1 MYQAFYKLHSKPF
14 QLTPDPAML
23 FPSKGHKRAMSYLLY
38 GLEQG
43 EGFVMITGAVG
54 TGKTLLIQ
62 KLFEELTHRRIA
74 IASIASANLDGE
86 DILPAVA
93 SAFALSYEGRSKQAL
108 LEEVK
113 QHLITLRGRHSHAL
127 LVVDEAQ
134 TLTAA
139 ALEMLRILSN
149 FEVGGHA
156 LLQVF
161 LIGQAELRRTIIT
174 HRLEQLRQR
183 IIASHRLEPMGA
195 EECRDYILH
204 RLRAVGWNNDPELA
218 PGLFAGVYLAGRGIP
233 RKVNLIMDRLLL
245 HGYLEELH
253 TLNQAAL
260 TVVLDEL
267 HEEMADVPATLEAP
281 MTPQSMAPQSVPAPG
296 APSQNGTS
304 QNGTSPG
311 PDPAFT
317 AGTAGRDAEL
327 IALDLKQRN
336 NIVLQLMHEN
346 IRLRGMLQT
355 KPSAATANDGAMAD
369 KDKVRHD
376 RSRRKRK

>member
-1 MYQAFYKLHSKPF
+1 
-14 QLTPDPAML
+14 ML

-62 KLFEELTHRRIA
+62 KLFEELAHRNIA

-93 SAFALSYEGRSKQAL
+93 SAFDLSYEGRSKEAL
-108 LEEVK
+108 LQDLN
-113 QHLITLRGRHSHAL
+113 QHLISLRERHSHAL

-149 FEVGGHA
+149 FEVNGHA

-174 HRLEQLRQR
+174 HRMEQLRQR
-183 IIASHRLEPMGA
+183 IIASHKLEPMGA
-195 EECRDYILH
+195 DECRDYILH

-253 TLNQAAL
+253 RLDQAAL

-267 HEEMADVPATLEAP
+267 HEEMADVPATLEA
-281 MTPQSMAPQSVPAPG
+281 SM
-296 APSQNGTS
+296 
-304 QNGTSPG
+304 TSPS
-311 PDPAFT
+311 PSPTSPTPPSREPAVTDPSA
-317 AGTAGRDAEL
+317 ARDAEL
-327 IALDLKQRN
+327 VALDLKQRN

-355 KPSAATANDGAMAD
+355 KPLPVAAPAD
-369 KDKVRHD
+369 ALVEAARHG
-376 RSRRKRK
+376 RSRR

>member
-1 MYQAFYKLHSKPF
+1 MYQAFYRLHSKPF

-23 FPSKGHKRAMSYLLY
+23 FPSKGHRRAMSYLLY

-62 KLFEELTHRRIA
+62 KLFEELAHRNIA
-74 IASIASANLDGE
+74 MAGIASANLDGE

-93 SAFALSYEGRSKQAL
+93 AAFALPYEGRGKEAL
-108 LEEVK
+108 LQDLK
-113 QHLITLRGRHSHAL
+113 QHLTILRDRHSHAL

-149 FEVGGHA
+149 FEIEGHA

-161 LIGQAELRRTIIT
+161 LVGQAELQRTIVNN
-174 HRLEQLRQR
+174 RMEQLRQR
-183 IIASHRLEPMGA
+183 IIASHKLEPMGA
-195 EECRDYILH
+195 EECREYILH

-218 PGLFAGVYLAGRGIP
+218 PGIFGGVFLAGRGIP

-253 TLNQAAL
+253 SLDQAAL
-260 TVVLDEL
+260 TVVLDEIQ
-267 HEEMADVPATLEAP
+267 EEMAGVPQTLEAP
-281 MTPQSMAPQSVPAPG
+281 LPPPRRDQAATG
-296 APSQNGTS
+296 PSQLG
-304 QNGTSPG
+304 
-311 PDPAFT
+311 
-317 AGTAGRDAEL
+317 AEL
-327 IALDLKQRN
+327 TELDLKQRN
-336 NIVLQLMHEN
+336 NILLQLMHEN
-346 IRLRGMLQT
+346 IQLRGMLKD
-355 KPSAATANDGAMAD
+355 KPSPDRDEEAVATRARPG
-369 KDKVRHD
+369 

>member
-1 MYQAFYKLHSKPF
+1 MYQAFYNLDGKPF

-23 FPSKGHKRAMSYLLY
+23 FPSKGHNRAMSYLLY

-62 KLFEELTHRRIA
+62 KLFEELTHRNIA
-74 IASIASANLDGE
+74 MAGIASANLDGE

-93 SAFALSYEGRSKQAL
+93 SAFKLPYEGRGKELLLQDVKKHLTAL
-108 LEEVK
+108 
-113 QHLITLRGRHSHAL
+113 RDRHSHAL

-149 FEVGGHA
+149 FEVDGHA

-161 LIGQAELRRTIIT
+161 LIGQAELQRTIID
-174 HRLEQLRQR
+174 HRMEQLRQR
-183 IIASHRLEPMGA
+183 IIASHKLEPMGA
-195 EECRDYILH
+195 EECREYILH
-204 RLRAVGWNNDPELA
+204 RLHAVGWNHDPELD
-218 PGLFAGVYLAGRGIP
+218 PGIFSGVFLAGRGIP

-245 HGYLEELH
+245 HGYLEERHSLD
-253 TLNQAAL
+253 QAAL

-267 HEEMADVPATLEAP
+267 REEMIDVPQTLEA
-281 MTPQSMAPQSVPAPG
+281 APTALHHDTVLATVPTHREA
-296 APSQNGTS
+296 Q
-304 QNGTSPG
+304 
-311 PDPAFT
+311 FT
-317 AGTAGRDAEL
+317 E
-327 IALDLKQRN
+327 LDLKQRN
-336 NIVLQLMHEN
+336 NVLLQLMHEN
-346 IRLRGMLQT
+346 IQLRGLLKSQPALTSVVEEVAPKSLQ
-355 KPSAATANDGAMAD
+355 
-369 KDKVRHD
+369 R

>member
-1 MYQAFYKLHSKPF
+1 MYQAFYKLHNKPF

-62 KLFEELTHRRIA
+62 KLFEELAHRNIA
-74 IASIASANLDGE
+74 MAGIASANLDGE

-93 SAFALSYEGRSKQAL
+93 SAFELPYEGRGKESL
-108 LEEVK
+108 LQDVK
-113 QHLITLRGRHSHAL
+113 QHLVTLRERHSHAL

-134 TLTAA
+134 TLTSA

-149 FEVGGHA
+149 FEVNGHA

-161 LIGQAELRRTIIT
+161 LIGQAELQRTIIDN
-174 HRLEQLRQR
+174 RMEQLRQR
-183 IIASHRLEPMGA
+183 IIASHKLEPMGA
-195 EECRDYILH
+195 DECREYIQH

-218 PGLFAGVYLAGRGIP
+218 PGIFAGVYLAGRGIP

-253 TLNQAAL
+253 SLNQAAL
-260 TVVLDEL
+260 TVVLDEIR
-267 HEEMADVPATLEAP
+267 EEMAGVPQTLEAP
-281 MTPQSMAPQSVPAPG
+281 MIPP
-296 APSQNGTS
+296 
-304 QNGTSPG
+304 
-311 PDPAFT
+311 
-317 AGTAGRDAEL
+317 GRDSTSANAPTQREAEL
-327 IALDLKQRN
+327 TELDLKQRN
-336 NIVLQLMHEN
+336 NILLQLMHEN
-346 IRLRGMLQT
+346 IQLRGML
-355 KPSAATANDGAMAD
+355 KAKPLAPSATDAVVVKA
-369 KDKVRHD
+369 RHG

>member
-1 MYQAFYKLHSKPF
+1 MYQAFYKFHSKPF

-62 KLFEELTHRRIA
+62 KLFEELAHRDIA
-74 IASIASANLDGE
+74 IAGIASANLDGE

-93 SAFALSYEGRSKQAL
+93 SAFQLSYEGRGKEAL
-108 LEEVK
+108 LQDLR
-113 QHLITLRGRHSHAL
+113 QHLTSLRERHSHAL

-149 FEVGGHA
+149 FEIDGHA

-161 LIGQAELRRTIIT
+161 LIGQAELQRTIVD
-174 HRLEQLRQR
+174 HRMEQLRQR
-183 IIASHRLEPMGA
+183 IIASHKLEPMGA

-204 RLRAVGWNNDPELA
+204 RLCAVGWNHDPELA
-218 PGLFAGVYLAGRGIP
+218 PGIFAGVYLAGRGIP

-253 TLNQAAL
+253 TLDQAAL
-260 TVVLDEL
+260 TVVLKEIR
-267 HEEMADVPATLEAP
+267 EEMADVPQTLEAP
-281 MTPQSMAPQSVPAPG
+281 LAPPRQDSALPTMPAER
-296 APSQNGTS
+296 A
-304 QNGTSPG
+304 
-311 PDPAFT
+311 
-317 AGTAGRDAEL
+317 AEYTE
-327 IALDLKQRN
+327 LDLKQRN
-336 NIVLQLMHEN
+336 NILLQLMHEN
-346 IRLRGMLQT
+346 IQLRSMLKSRPPAT
-355 KPSAATANDGAMAD
+355 PVEEGVVAAKPRRG
-369 KDKVRHD
+369 